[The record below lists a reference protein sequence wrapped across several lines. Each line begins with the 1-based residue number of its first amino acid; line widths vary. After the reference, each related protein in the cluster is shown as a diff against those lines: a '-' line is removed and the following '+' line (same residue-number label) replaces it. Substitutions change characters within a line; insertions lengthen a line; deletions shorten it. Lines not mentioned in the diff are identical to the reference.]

1 MSQKFIKKQNKN
13 SQSLA
18 YGKYY
23 TNLRNAFLYNRHDLL
38 IHMFIIN
45 IKKVAHTFCCAN
57 HFYTNV

>member
-38 IHMFIIN
+38 IHMYIYKHKESGSHILLC
-45 IKKVAHTFCCAN
+45 KPLL
-57 HFYTNV
+57 Y